1 MSSLIHDTSRW
12 FVAAGQQP
20 PEPTP
25 SVEQVC
31 LYTGLQLEEMA
42 EKLELILGCD
52 NTFVSA
58 MKITAEAFKR
68 KSVFTLSSVRDA
80 MEAAPALLLDADAD
94 LIWVSLGSLRAMGS
108 DPVAVYSTV
117 AGANWAKFPGGIAVL
132 DPNGKV
138 VKPAG
143 WTEPDH
149 TPHIHPTLT
158 GSTP

>member
-1 MSSLIHDTSRW
+1 MNLLMQGTSRW
-12 FVAAGQQP
+12 FVTAGQQP
-20 PEPTP
+20 EEPTP

-52 NTFVSA
+52 NSFVSA

-117 AGANWAKFPGGIAVL
+117 AEANWAKFPEGKVQRDI
-132 DPNGKV
+132 NGKV
-138 VKPAG
+138 VKPNG

-149 TPHIHPTLT
+149 TPNIHPILNRSTL
-158 GSTP
+158 